1 MLAGDCV
8 ANGYLGGSGTDR
20 ARFVDESFLA
30 DGRSGPAYRTG
41 DRSVLRDGLIE
52 CLGRLDEQVKV
63 RGHRI
68 EIQEVHDLTIAVA
81 GVAQAAVAVRKVGL
95 GGLEIFVVAD
105 PDADPGGGAARAVG
119 TARAATWS
127 AASSSTS
134 APTCRPPRCP
144 SASGSSPASSS
155 TPTASGTPTPPGPR

>member
-1 MLAGDCV
+1 M
-8 ANGYLGGSGTDR
+8 
-20 ARFVDESFLA
+20 
-30 DGRSGPAYRTG
+30 
-41 DRSVLRDGLIE
+41 LRDGLIE

-105 PDADPGGGAARAVG
+105 PDADGGAPGGNG
-119 TARAATWS
+119 TAAATWS

-134 APTCRPPRCP
+134 APICRPPRCP

-155 TPTASGTPTPPGPR
+155 MPTASGMPTPPGPR